1 MPVRLSDLSPQA
13 QQQALDLLGTPKRA
27 RRTPPPFTEPPPLT
41 ERQQEIQAV
50 RRALSLVAA
59 QLSEQRVEWAV
70 EKLTA
75 EVEKLQK
82 LRKRDKLG

>member
-1 MPVRLSDLSPQA
+1 MPVRLSDLGPAA
-13 QQQALDLLGTPKRA
+13 QQQALDLLGVPERSRKTHS
-27 RRTPPPFTEPPPLT
+27 TFHEPPPPT
-41 ERQQEIQAV
+41 QRQQELQAV